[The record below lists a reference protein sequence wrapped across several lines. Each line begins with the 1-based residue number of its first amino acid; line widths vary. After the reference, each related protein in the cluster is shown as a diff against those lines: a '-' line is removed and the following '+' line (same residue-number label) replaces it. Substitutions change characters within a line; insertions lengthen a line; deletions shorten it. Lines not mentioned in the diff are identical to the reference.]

1 MAALHMSAA
10 APPTDE
16 EVRGLQH
23 QVNVFTVA
31 AQHARVR
38 LLGGHRSERD
48 LRLGADALNT
58 QSALTDHLG
67 VGLHI

>member
-38 LLGGHRSERD
+38 L
-48 LRLGADALNT
+48 ALVD
-58 QSALTDHLG
+58 QPG
-67 VGLHI
+67 IGLHI